1 MAINRVKAL
10 ILRSFDSASLTGAYQ
25 AIYAPGTEAACFFLR
40 IVNHSNTS
48 ITISYDGVNA
58 NEFLLPTS
66 DLEIASQTNSIPA
79 GKIALFPVGTKVY
92 VTGSAGVGLIYVS
105 GYYQPVGE

>member
-1 MAINRVKAL
+1 MRKIILGICICLSQIAPAQNTFKAIIKDSLTKEAL

-66 DLEIASQTNSIPA
+66 DL
-79 GKIALFPVGTKVY
+79 
-92 VTGSAGVGLIYVS
+92 
-105 GYYQPVGE
+105 